1 MSADRTRNTRAIAR
15 GSVRVLAG
23 AIGVGVAVI
32 ALAGAAL
39 LPLPSWH
46 VAPPAQTITPVPAD
60 QERVCPGGLLDLG
73 DATDASS
80 LSSIGSPSMATTAT
94 TPVQQRSLQTPSVH
108 GGGGAPRVIGTQTH
122 GAQTE
127 GSARRPLIAGAQ
139 SQKAS
144 ASDVAGLAAA
154 ACGEATSDSWLV
166 AGATTL
172 GSTSLVLLSN
182 PSKVQ
187 ATVDLTVY
195 TEGGRAEAPGAR
207 GLIVRA
213 GSQLVVPLA
222 GIVPNAQ
229 ASVVHVQAGGGSV
242 YASLQQSSVQGLAP
256 QGVELVGPTAEPAQ
270 NLVIPGVT
278 VANTARLSGGA
289 EGGSNQL
296 PAVRLLAPG
305 TTVAHVTVTATSETT
320 AGVGATSRITL
331 QGGTVREVT
340 FDHLIDGAYTV
351 QITSDTPVVAA
362 ARTIDV
368 AAAPSAGESATAQAE
383 AATQD
388 FAWFVASEPLPQKAL
403 LAVPSGPAPTLH
415 LANGGRTDASVTV
428 TPKHGAATTVSVP
441 AGKAVAVP
449 LAARTSYTLDGVD
462 GLRAS
467 VSLTA
472 DASSSSFALNPAG
485 PLAQP
490 ITVYPK

>member
-1 MSADRTRNTRAIAR
+1 MSTDRTRNTRAIAR
-15 GSVRVLAG
+15 GSVRILAG

-39 LPLPSWH
+39 LPLPSFH
-46 VAPPAQTITPVPAD
+46 VTPPAQTVTPVPAD

-73 DATDASS
+73 NATDASS
-80 LSSIGSPSMATTAT
+80 LSSIGSPSLVTTAT
-94 TPVQQRSLQTPSVH
+94 TSVAQRSLQTPSVH
-108 GGGGAPRVIGTQTH
+108 GGGGAPRVISTQ
-122 GAQTE
+122 AE
-127 GSARRPLIAGAQ
+127 GSATRPLIAGAQ
-139 SQKAS
+139 SQKANE
-144 ASDVAGLAAA
+144 SDVAGLAAA

-207 GLIVRA
+207 GLVVRA

-229 ASVVHVQAGGGSV
+229 ASVVHVQVAGGSV

-256 QGVELVGPTAEPAQ
+256 QGVELVGPTAQPAQ
-270 NLVIPGVT
+270 NLVIPGMT
-278 VANTARLSGGA
+278 VANIARLSAGA
-289 EGGSNQL
+289 DGGSNQL

-305 TTVAHVTVTATSETT
+305 TTAAHVTVTATSETT
-320 AGVGATSRITL
+320 PGVGATSRITV

-351 QITSDTPVVAA
+351 QVTSDTPVVAA
-362 ARTIDV
+362 ARTVDV
-368 AAAPSAGESATAQAE
+368 GAAPSADESATAQAE

-388 FAWFVASEPLPQKAL
+388 FAWFVASAPLSQTAM
-403 LAVPSGPAPTLH
+403 LAVPSGSAPTLH
-415 LANGGRTDASVTV
+415 VVNGSRTDASVTL

-449 LAARTSYTLDGVD
+449 LTARSTYTLDGVS

-472 DASSSSFALNPAG
+472 DASSSSFALNPPG